1 MKCFR
6 NFSGTNGQAIRIGV
20 GLSSPSLS
28 SITSC
33 SPLVGRSLALSVV
46 SREAAAIK
54 RGKAAFQVHKIVGE
68 IKTPGRSGT
77 RLAVKGRDE
86 NPTRC
91 SRYAI
96 ASRLAK

>member
-6 NFSGTNGQAIRIGV
+6 NFSGTNGQGIGV
-20 GLSSPSLS
+20 SLSSPSLS
-28 SITSC
+28 SIRSC
-33 SPLVGRSLALSVV
+33 SPLVGRGLALSVA
-46 SREAAAIK
+46 SREPAAIK
-54 RGKAAFQVHKIVGE
+54 RGKAAFQVHKIIGE
-68 IKTPGRSGT
+68 DQNPGRSGM

-96 ASRLAK
+96 TSRLAK